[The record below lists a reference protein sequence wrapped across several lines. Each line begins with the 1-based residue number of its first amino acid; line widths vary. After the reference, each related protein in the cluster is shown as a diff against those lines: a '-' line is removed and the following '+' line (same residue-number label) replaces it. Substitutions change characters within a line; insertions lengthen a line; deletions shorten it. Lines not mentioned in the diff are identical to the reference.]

1 MKKTYCDRCGEEC
14 DGNQTIQR
22 YTLFDVNHSVDFC
35 DKCYKELV
43 QWLTSKNKKEDPSKL
58 PL

>member
-14 DGNQTIQR
+14 SSNQTIQR

-35 DKCYKELV
+35 DRCYNNLV
-43 QWLTSKNKKEDPSKL
+43 RWFTKRTPLKEDTEN
-58 PL
+58 